1 MVSLVS
7 LTLTN
12 PRLIRNIWS
21 GCDTVPRR
29 KPSIARHNQNLE
41 RDNDFLYFSYFFASL
56 NSMLNIAEKSRTTKK
71 YMLPLLL
78 LLLLLLI
85 DYKLILNIQT
95 SSVYTTWHDTDSN
108 SYTTLDCT
116 TQGQF

>member
-1 MVSLVS
+1 MVS

-21 GCDTVPRR
+21 GSDTVPRR

-41 RDNDFLYFSYFFASL
+41 QDNNFLYFSYFFASL
-56 NSMLNIAEKSRTTKK
+56 NSMLNIAEKSRTTK
-71 YMLPLLL
+71 YMLP
-78 LLLLLLI
+78 LLLLLI

>member
-1 MVSLVS
+1 MVS

-41 RDNDFLYFSYFFASL
+41 QDNNFLYFSYFFASL
-56 NSMLNIAEKSRTTKK
+56 NSMLNIAEKSRTTK
-71 YMLPLLL
+71 YMLP

>member
-1 MVSLVS
+1 MVS

-41 RDNDFLYFSYFFASL
+41 QDNNFLYFYFFASL
-56 NSMLNIAEKSRTTKK
+56 NSMLNIAEKSRTTK
-71 YMLPLLL
+71 YMLP
-78 LLLLLLI
+78 LLLLLI

>member
-56 NSMLNIAEKSRTTKK
+56 NSMLNIAEKSRTTK
-71 YMLPLLL
+71 YMLP
-78 LLLLLLI
+78 LLLLLI

>member
-1 MVSLVS
+1 
-7 LTLTN
+7 
-12 PRLIRNIWS
+12 
-21 GCDTVPRR
+21 
-29 KPSIARHNQNLE
+29 
-41 RDNDFLYFSYFFASL
+41 
-56 NSMLNIAEKSRTTKK
+56 MLNIAEKSRTTKK
-71 YMLPLLL
+71 YMLPLLLL

>member
-1 MVSLVS
+1 MVSL
-7 LTLTN
+7 TFTN

-41 RDNDFLYFSYFFASL
+41 QDNNFLYFSYFFASL
-56 NSMLNIAEKSRTTKK
+56 NSMLNIAEKSRTTK
-71 YMLPLLL
+71 YMLP
-78 LLLLLLI
+78 LLLLLI

-95 SSVYTTWHDTDSN
+95 SSVYTTWHDTESN

-116 TQGQF
+116 TQGQC